1 MQRRLVAPALVAGL
15 SLVLTSCVNPPSR
28 TPDRTAPPQA
38 ASQTS
43 PAVAPAPAEPYNL
56 YLLKQEL
63 KAYVDSGRYEAG
75 LGAVA
80 AEAKQ
85 WVETRAPQGG
95 GKLAIVFDLDE
106 TLLSN
111 LPHMLAMDYGY
122 VPKKWDEWIEEAQ
135 ATAIAPVREVYLAAR
150 AHNVAVI
157 FITGRRTT
165 DQPGTENNLRSA
177 GLGGYTRIFY
187 KATNDRG
194 TTEAFKT
201 ATRRKL
207 VEEEGY
213 TIIANIGD
221 QASDL
226 AGGYAERTFKLPN
239 PFYLAK

>member
-1 MQRRLVAPALVAGL
+1 MQRRLVVPALVAGL

-28 TPDRTAPPQA
+28 TPDRSAPSSVA
-38 ASQTS
+38 TTS
-43 PAVAPAPAEPYNL
+43 APAAAEPSNL

-63 KAYVDSGRYEAG
+63 KAYVDSGRYDAG
-75 LGAVA
+75 IAAVA

-85 WVETRAPQGG
+85 WVETRAAQGG
-95 GKLAIVFDLDE
+95 GKLAVVFDLDE

-111 LPHMLAMDYGY
+111 MSHMVAMDYGY
-122 VPKKWDEWIEEAQ
+122 IPKKWDEWIEEAQ
-135 ATAIAPVREVYLAAR
+135 APAIAPVREVYLAAR
-150 AHNVAVI
+150 AHNIAVI
-157 FITGRRTT
+157 FITGRRTG
-165 DQPGTENNLRSA
+165 DKPGTENNLRSA
-177 GLGGYTRIFY
+177 GIGGYTRIFY
-187 KATNDRG
+187 KSTGDHG

-221 QASDL
+221 QVSDL